1 MHRLLGVAAGVV
13 LGASGV
19 SYNAGPHIHM
29 ARADVTVDFPSI
41 APLRT
46 EIVSVPVTG
55 AEVGDT
61 VLCNATA
68 SLGDTVML
76 GTCAVVTDGSVS
88 IKAGNFNGEGPVD
101 PASQAM
107 HVSIFKTRH

>member
-1 MHRLLGVAAGVV
+1 MHRTLGVVAGVF
-13 LGASGV
+13 LGATGVTYTSGQKLT
-19 SYNAGPHIHM
+19 M
-29 ARADVTVDFPSI
+29 KRTDVTVDFPSI
-41 APLRT
+41 SPLRT
-46 EIVSVPVTG
+46 AIVSVAVAG

-76 GTCAVVTDGSVS
+76 GTCAVLTTDTVS

-101 PASQAM
+101 PVSQVV
-107 HVSIFKTRH
+107 HVSVFKTRI